1 MRHDLEG
8 WERRG
13 KSQARDAA
21 VGGLGKACGCMQG
34 EHLHL
39 ASAGLCEGRSS
50 QVDDGPKGFAMDVR
64 IDDDPPHVINF
75 RHCQQSREGGENRG
89 GGRRSRG
96 EGKDSKCV
104 SEQVGGMG
112 GGGVAVAVAQQCD
125 SGGGN
130 ATSRS
135 YSSPGKWCTQHPPL
149 PYASK
154 ASAVSR
160 SRISSLQS
168 VIDV

>member
-1 MRHDLEG
+1 MGGRGRVCEGAIGRGAKAVQHMRHDLEG

-89 GGRRSRG
+89 G
-96 EGKDSKCV
+96 V
-104 SEQVGGMG
+104 
-112 GGGVAVAVAQQCD
+112 VAVAVRARTA
-125 SGGGN
+125 N
-130 ATSRS
+130 
-135 YSSPGKWCTQHPPL
+135 
-149 PYASK
+149 
-154 ASAVSR
+154 V
-160 SRISSLQS
+160 
-168 VIDV
+168 